1 LFIESGLPWCNTR
14 LTHPPPQFLSYSK
27 HWINLKQNKFF
38 LSTTHTFII
47 HFGIIYY
54 LLMLMSSIVTV
65 LVDSV
70 SSQWTKSS
78 DNHSNFSC
86 ESGSSSFYMFCY
98 NGTTSSWS
106 SDETVWVSSKYS
118 KQHLKSRSV
127 AQGGHEG

>member
-1 LFIESGLPWCNTR
+1 
-14 LTHPPPQFLSYSK
+14 
-27 HWINLKQNKFF
+27 
-38 LSTTHTFII
+38 
-47 HFGIIYY
+47 
-54 LLMLMSSIVTV
+54 MSSIVTV